1 MSLFFSLNNHLTL
14 DPIPE
19 YLENVLGGYIRELD
33 VVLYILLIKL
43 DNLFLK
49 LLNSLELVLLLERF
63 YVPVFIPLLNILSK
77 AINYLIKRLT

>member
-1 MSLFFSLNNHLTL
+1 MSLFFSLNNHLAL